1 MIDDQYICELHLH
14 LDGSLSPE
22 TVKYLA
28 QLQGIDLPVDM
39 SFGGLSETEELRGTA
54 NEITAN
60 EASGRYDSLQKL
72 LSVSQDCRDLNEYL
86 EKFSLPLS
94 LLQTED
100 AISYAVKSI
109 GHAEEALGVDYVEI
123 RFAPQ
128 LHTSKGLTQRQVIEA
143 AADSAVFFN
152 ADNNTKIRL
161 ILCCMRGDD
170 NYNANLETVRL
181 AAEFMHPTKINKP
194 KGTDAVISDTED
206 SLASIDHSDTED
218 SLASIDHSDTEDSLA
233 SIDHSENEGAAYKE
247 VYIPHVVGGL
257 LPVIAGI
264 DLAGA
269 EALYPTDRFSDIF
282 HLARKLEVPFTIHA
296 GEASGPES
304 IWSAINMGAKRIGH
318 GVAAIKDEKLMDYLA
333 ANDIVLECCPTS
345 NLNTKVFNDY
355 AELPIR
361 EFLKRGIKATVSTDN
376 MTVSNTTISEEFRHL
391 RDAGLTDDEYK
402 QLLKNAE
409 EGWL

>member
-39 SFGGLSETEELRGTA
+39 SFGGLSETEELRRTEDEESA
-54 NEITAN
+54 DVS
-60 EASGRYDSLQKL
+60 SGRYDNLKKL
-72 LSVSQDCRDLNEYL
+72 LSVSADCRDLNEYL
-86 EKFSLPLS
+86 EKFELPLS

-100 AISYAVKSI
+100 AISYAIKSI
-109 GHAEEALGVDYVEI
+109 GHTEEALGVDYVEI

-128 LHTSKGLTQRQVIEA
+128 LHTRKGLTQRQVIEA

-170 NYNANLETVRL
+170 NYDANLETVRL
-181 AAEFMHPTKINKP
+181 AAEFMHPKQINKP
-194 KGTDAVISDTED
+194 TGTDAVISDTED
-206 SLASIDHSDTED
+206 SLASIDHSEN
-218 SLASIDHSDTEDSLA
+218 EDSLA

-247 VYIPHVVGGL
+247 VYIPHVEGGL

-269 EALYPTDRFSDIF
+269 EALYPTDKFSDIF
-282 HLARKLEVPFTIHA
+282 HLARQLDVPFTIHA
-296 GEASGPES
+296 GEAAGPES

-318 GVAAIKDEKLMDYLA
+318 GVAAIKDEKLMDHLA
-333 ANDIVLECCPTS
+333 ANSIVLECCPTS

-361 EFLKRGIKATVSTDN
+361 EFLRRGIKATISTDN
-376 MTVSNTTISEEFRHL
+376 MTVSNTTLSEEFRHL
-391 RDAGLTDDEYK
+391 RDAGLTDDEYT

>member
-54 NEITAN
+54 DEAKAN
-60 EASGRYDSLQKL
+60 EASGRYDSLKKL
-72 LSVSQDCRDLNEYL
+72 LSVSPDCRDLNEYL

-128 LHTSKGLTQRQVIEA
+128 LHTRKGLTQRQVIEA

-170 NYNANLETVRL
+170 NYDANLETVRL

-194 KGTDAVISDTED
+194 TGTNAVISDTED
-206 SLASIDHSDTED
+206 SLASIDHSEN
-218 SLASIDHSDTEDSLA
+218 EDSLA

-247 VYIPHVVGGL
+247 VYIPHVEGGL

-269 EALYPTDRFSDIF
+269 EALYPTDKFSDIF

-296 GEASGPES
+296 GEAAGPES

-333 ANDIVLECCPTS
+333 ANGIVLECCPTS

-355 AELPIR
+355 ADLPIR
-361 EFLKRGIKATVSTDN
+361 EFLKRGIKATISTDN
-376 MTVSNTTISEEFRHL
+376 MTVSNTTLSEEFRHL
-391 RDAGLTDDEYK
+391 RAAGLTDDEYI

>member
-54 NEITAN
+54 DEITAN
-60 EASGRYDSLQKL
+60 EASGRYDSLKKL
-72 LSVSQDCRDLNEYL
+72 LSVSPDCRDLNEYL

-128 LHTSKGLTQRQVIEA
+128 LHTRKGLTQRQVIEA

-170 NYNANLETVRL
+170 NYDANLETVRL
-181 AAEFMHPTKINKP
+181 AAEFTHPKQINKP
-194 KGTDAVISDTED
+194 TGTDAVISDTED
-206 SLASIDHSDTED
+206 SLASIDHSESED
-218 SLASIDHSDTEDSLA
+218 SLANIDHSENEDSLA

-247 VYIPHVVGGL
+247 VYIPHVEGGL

-269 EALYPTDRFSDIF
+269 EALYPTDKFSDIF

-296 GEASGPES
+296 GEAAGPES

-333 ANDIVLECCPTS
+333 ANGIVLECCPTS

-355 AELPIR
+355 VELPIR
-361 EFLKRGIKATVSTDN
+361 EFLKRGIKATISTDN
-376 MTVSNTTISEEFRHL
+376 MTVSNTTLSEEFRHL
-391 RDAGLTDDEYK
+391 RDAGLTDDEYI
-402 QLLKNAE
+402 QLIKNAE

>member
-54 NEITAN
+54 DEITAN
-60 EASGRYDSLQKL
+60 EASGRYDSLKKL
-72 LSVSQDCRDLNEYL
+72 LSVSPDCHDLNEYL

-128 LHTSKGLTQRQVIEA
+128 LHTRKGLTQRQVIEA

-170 NYNANLETVRL
+170 NYDANLETVRL
-181 AAEFMHPTKINKP
+181 AAEFTHPKQINKP
-194 KGTDAVISDTED
+194 TGTDAVISDTED
-206 SLASIDHSDTED
+206 SLANIDHSENED
-218 SLASIDHSDTEDSLA
+218 SLASIDHSENEDSLA

-247 VYIPHVVGGL
+247 VYIPHVEGGL

-269 EALYPTDRFSDIF
+269 EALYPTDKFSDIF

-296 GEASGPES
+296 GEAAGPES

-333 ANDIVLECCPTS
+333 ANGIVLECCPTS

-355 AELPIR
+355 VELPIR
-361 EFLKRGIKATVSTDN
+361 EFLKRGIKATISTDN
-376 MTVSNTTISEEFRHL
+376 MTVSNTTLSEEFRHL
-391 RDAGLTDDEYK
+391 RDAGLTDDEYI
-402 QLLKNAE
+402 QLIKNAE

>member
-54 NEITAN
+54 DEITAN
-60 EASGRYDSLQKL
+60 EASGRYDSLKKL
-72 LSVSQDCRDLNEYL
+72 LSVSPDCRDLNEYL

-128 LHTSKGLTQRQVIEA
+128 LHTRKGLTQRQVIEA

-170 NYNANLETVRL
+170 NYDANLETVRL
-181 AAEFMHPTKINKP
+181 AAEFTHPKQINKP
-194 KGTDAVISDTED
+194 TGTDAVI
-206 SLASIDHSDTED
+206 
-218 SLASIDHSDTEDSLA
+218 SDTEDSLA

-247 VYIPHVVGGL
+247 VYIPHVEGGL

-269 EALYPTDRFSDIF
+269 EALYPTDKFSDIF

-296 GEASGPES
+296 GEAAGPES

-333 ANDIVLECCPTS
+333 ANGIVLECCPTS

-355 AELPIR
+355 VELPIR
-361 EFLKRGIKATVSTDN
+361 EFLKRGIKATISTDN
-376 MTVSNTTISEEFRHL
+376 MTVSNTTLSEEFRHL
-391 RDAGLTDDEYK
+391 RDAGLTDDEYI
-402 QLLKNAE
+402 QLIKNAE

>member
-39 SFGGLSETEELRGTA
+39 SFGGLSETEELRRTEDEESA
-54 NEITAN
+54 DVS
-60 EASGRYDSLQKL
+60 SGRYDNLKKL
-72 LSVSQDCRDLNEYL
+72 LSVSADCRDLNEYL
-86 EKFSLPLS
+86 EKFELPLS

-109 GHAEEALGVDYVEI
+109 GHTEEALGVDYVEI

-128 LHTSKGLTQRQVIEA
+128 LHTRKGLTQKQVIEA

-170 NYNANLETVRL
+170 NYDANLETVKL
-181 AAEFMHPTKINKP
+181 AAEFMHPKQINKP
-194 KGTDAVISDTED
+194 TGTDAVISDTEN
-206 SLASIDHSDTED
+206 
-218 SLASIDHSDTEDSLA
+218 SLA
-233 SIDHSENEGAAYKE
+233 SIDHSENEGAAYKK
-247 VYIPHVVGGL
+247 VYIPHVEGGL

-269 EALYPTDRFSDIF
+269 EALYPTDKFSDIF
-282 HLARKLEVPFTIHA
+282 HLARKLEVPYTIHA
-296 GEASGPES
+296 GEAAGPES

-333 ANDIVLECCPTS
+333 ANGIVLECCPTS
-345 NLNTKVFNDY
+345 NLNTKVFDDY
-355 AELPIR
+355 SSLPIR
-361 EFLKRGIKATVSTDN
+361 EFLKRGIKATISTDN

>member
-39 SFGGLSETEELRGTA
+39 SFGGLSETEELRGTEDEESA
-54 NEITAN
+54 DVS
-60 EASGRYDSLQKL
+60 SGRYDNLKKL
-72 LSVSQDCRDLNEYL
+72 LSVSPDCRDLNEYL

-170 NYNANLETVRL
+170 NYDANLETVRL

-194 KGTDAVISDTED
+194 TGTDADTVSDTED
-206 SLASIDHSDTED
+206 SLASIDHSESED
-218 SLASIDHSDTEDSLA
+218 SLAN
-233 SIDHSENEGAAYKE
+233 IDHSENEGAAYKE
-247 VYIPHVVGGL
+247 VYIPHVEGGL

-269 EALYPTDRFSDIF
+269 EALYPTDKFSDIF

-304 IWSAINMGAKRIGH
+304 IWSAIKMGAKRIGH
-318 GVAAIKDEKLMDYLA
+318 GIAAIKDEKLMDYLA
-333 ANDIVLECCPTS
+333 ANGIVLECCPTS

-361 EFLKRGIKATVSTDN
+361 EFLRRGIKVTISTDN
-376 MTVSNTTISEEFRHL
+376 MTVSDTTISKEFRHL
-391 RDAGLTDDEYK
+391 RDAGLTDDEYI
-402 QLLKNAE
+402 QLIKNAE

>member
-54 NEITAN
+54 DEITAN
-60 EASGRYDSLQKL
+60 EASGRYDSLKKL
-72 LSVSQDCRDLNEYL
+72 LSVSPDCRDLNEYL

-109 GHAEEALGVDYVEI
+109 GYAEEALGVDYVEI

-128 LHTSKGLTQRQVIEA
+128 LHTRKGLTQRQVIEA

-161 ILCCMRGDD
+161 LLCCMRGDD
-170 NYNANLETVRL
+170 NYDANLETVKL
-181 AAEFMHPTKINKP
+181 AAEFMHPKQINKP
-194 KGTDAVISDTED
+194 TGTDADTVSDTED
-206 SLASIDHSDTED
+206 SLASIDHSEN
-218 SLASIDHSDTEDSLA
+218 EDSLA
-233 SIDHSENEGAAYKE
+233 SIDHSENEGAAYKK
-247 VYIPHVVGGL
+247 VYIPHVEGGL

-269 EALYPTDRFSDIF
+269 EALYPTDKFSDIF

-296 GEASGPES
+296 GEAAGPES

-333 ANDIVLECCPTS
+333 ANGIVLECCPTS
-345 NLNTKVFNDY
+345 NLNTKIFNDY
-355 AELPIR
+355 TELPIR
-361 EFLKRGIKATVSTDN
+361 EFLRRGIKVTISTDN
-376 MTVSNTTISEEFRHL
+376 MTVSDTTISEEFRHL

>member
-28 QLQGIDLPVDM
+28 QLRGIDLPVDM

-54 NEITAN
+54 DEITAN
-60 EASGRYDSLQKL
+60 EASGRYDSLKKL
-72 LSVSQDCRDLNEYL
+72 LSVSPDCRDLNEYL

-128 LHTSKGLTQRQVIEA
+128 LHTRKGLTQRQVIEA

-161 ILCCMRGDD
+161 ILCCMRGDN
-170 NYNANLETVRL
+170 NYDANLETVRL
-181 AAEFMHPTKINKP
+181 AAEFMHPKQINKP
-194 KGTDAVISDTED
+194 TGTDAVISDTED
-206 SLASIDHSDTED
+206 SLASIDHSEN
-218 SLASIDHSDTEDSLA
+218 EDSLA
-233 SIDHSENEGAAYKE
+233 SIDHSENEGAAYKK
-247 VYIPHVVGGL
+247 VYIPHVEGGL

-269 EALYPTDRFSDIF
+269 EALYPTDKFSDIF

-296 GEASGPES
+296 GEAAGPES

-318 GVAAIKDEKLMDYLA
+318 GIAAIKDEKLMDYLA
-333 ANDIVLECCPTS
+333 ANGIVLECCPTS

-361 EFLKRGIKATVSTDN
+361 EFLKRGIKATISTDN
-376 MTVSNTTISEEFRHL
+376 ITVSNTTISEEFRHL